1 MFSFLRTLLDQK
13 ALRYEDFT
21 IGELLT
27 GKIDSITAAG
37 IQVNLGVN
45 LRGFVSKL
53 HWADDPRLK
62 RPELRF
68 RPGESITCRVLNV
81 ALEKKTVFLTCK
93 KTFLD
98 ETFPIYSD
106 VSQLEKKKVLMGT
119 VALIEKGG
127 VLVVFFGDLSGWIPK
142 DRLIKKGITDLNRQ
156 FYIGQLIDCTV
167 TDINESGK
175 VTLNFGKE
183 EEKKRTKEP
192 ADKILVPSGSL
203 GTIVTCLVK
212 KVIPADQD
220 GIGGGLEV
228 FFFSF

>member
-1 MFSFLRTLLDQK
+1 
-13 ALRYEDFT
+13 
-21 IGELLT
+21 
-27 GKIDSITAAG
+27 
-37 IQVNLGVN
+37 
-45 LRGFVSKL
+45 
-53 HWADDPRLK
+53 
-62 RPELRF
+62 
-68 RPGESITCRVLNV
+68 
-81 ALEKKTVFLTCK
+81 
-93 KTFLD
+93 
-98 ETFPIYSD
+98 
-106 VSQLEKKKVLMGT
+106 MGT

-192 ADKILVPSGSL
+192 ADKILVPSASL

-228 FFFSF
+228 FFSLFNLLNPRKLTF